1 VGAAFA
7 APTPTERPDRLI
19 PPMATAT
26 IDGRDGVLRILTGSA
41 RRRRKERAV
50 TAVLGAAAGVSVLIS
65 SAIVL
70 ALLFRALDFLSHVDL
85 GALWAGAWRPRQGQF
100 DLLSLVYGS
109 IVVTAIAMVVAT
121 PLGLGAAAYLS
132 EYARPRA
139 RRILKPIVET
149 LAGVPSVVIGFFAL
163 ASINPVIV
171 QGIFGATSTFTM
183 MAAGIGVGILTI
195 PLVASVSEDAMY
207 AVPGAL
213 REAAYGIG
221 ARRRTVTL
229 RVVFPA
235 AVSGIVA
242 SLILGI
248 SRALGETMVVAIA
261 AGATGNAERT
271 LNPFEPNQTLTAAI
285 ASLAIGSDQV
295 KTRGSGLNAFD
306 ALYLVGF
313 ILFVLTLLLNI
324 LSERF
329 VRRYRKR
336 Y

>member
-1 VGAAFA
+1 
-7 APTPTERPDRLI
+7 
-19 PPMATAT
+19 MATAT
-26 IDGRDGVLRILTGSA
+26 TIGGRDGLLETLTGSA
-41 RRRRKERAV
+41 RRRRKEQAIEIV
-50 TAVLGAAAGVSVLIS
+50 LAGAAVLSVVIS
-65 SAIVL
+65 LSIVL
-70 ALLFRALDFLSHVDL
+70 ALLFRALNFLSQVDL
-85 GALWAGAWRPRQGQF
+85 SALWVGVWRPRQGQF
-100 DLLSLVYGS
+100 DLVSLVYGS
-109 IVVTAIAMVVAT
+109 FVVTTIAMIVAT

-139 RRILKPIVET
+139 RRILKPIIET
-149 LAGVPSVVIGFFAL
+149 LAGIPSVVIGFFAL
-163 ASINPVIV
+163 TLINPAIV

-221 ARRRTVTL
+221 ARRRSVTL

-235 AVSGIVA
+235 AISGIVA

-261 AGATGNAERT
+261 AGGTGNAERT
-271 LNPFEPNQTLTAAI
+271 LNPLEPNQTLTAAI

-313 ILFVLTLLLNI
+313 ILFVSTLLLNVI
-324 LSERF
+324 SERF
-329 VRRYRKR
+329 VRRFRRQY
-336 Y
+336 